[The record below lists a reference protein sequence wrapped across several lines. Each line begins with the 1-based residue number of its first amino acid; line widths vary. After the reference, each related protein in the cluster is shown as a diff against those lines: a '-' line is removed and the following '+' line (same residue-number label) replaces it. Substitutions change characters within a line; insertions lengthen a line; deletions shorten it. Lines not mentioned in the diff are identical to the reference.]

1 VGLKWIL
8 GQSRLK
14 RLHGLGIC
22 ENDPAIPGLLAAR
35 QQKQPGVIH
44 VPKKFTVRRKQRI
57 HGTNW
62 FGIRQQDN
70 EHVSRE
76 LSNVP

>member
-1 VGLKWIL
+1 
-8 GQSRLK
+8 
-14 RLHGLGIC
+14 
-22 ENDPAIPGLLAAR
+22 
-35 QQKQPGVIH
+35 